1 VNAPDDKAML
11 PPGASFR
18 MITEY
23 VNTLTEGRAPRWW
36 KVSLFVSTAVALAGA
51 FCLAYVVSTG
61 VGVWGNNHP
70 VAWAW
75 DVTNFVF
82 WIGIGHAGTLIS
94 AVLLLARQRWRS
106 AIHRTSE
113 AMTLFAVMCA
123 AIYPLF
129 HLGRA
134 WMVWFIAPVPNANG
148 IWPNF
153 ASPLLWDTFAIGTYF
168 TVSLLFCY
176 TGMIP
181 DLATLRDRAQT
192 KPRRVCYGFLAL
204 GWRGSAQHWQH
215 YKAAYLLLAG
225 LSTPLVFSVHSIVS
239 TDFAATVLPG
249 WHSTIFPP
257 YFIAGA
263 IFGGLAMVLTILLPL
278 RTVCR
283 PLAELVTTAH
293 IEIVCRV
300 MLFAGLLVA
309 YSYLVEIYV
318 AWHSGNAFERAA
330 FEYRIFG
337 PMNWAFWSMITCNVV
352 IPQLFWFRRFRTQ
365 LLLVWIVAVLANM
378 GMWLERFVIIVT
390 TLTHDFLP
398 SSWAMY
404 HPTWVDIGTFGGTF
418 GFFVALFLLFIRFL
432 PVASGFEIKELLSR
446 AKGPQ
451 P

>member
-1 VNAPDDKAML
+1 MTEAEKALL
-11 PPGASFR
+11 PARRSYSA
-18 MITEY
+18 ITDA
-23 VNTLTEGRAPRWW
+23 TCGLTEGRAPAWW
-36 KVSLFVSTAVALAGA
+36 RVAFSISAIVALIGA
-51 FCLAYVVSTG
+51 ICLVYLVSTG

-75 DVTNFVF
+75 DITNFVF

-113 AMTLFAVMCA
+113 AMTLFAVICA
-123 AIYPLF
+123 AIYPTF

-176 TGMIP
+176 IGLIP
-181 DLATLRDRAQT
+181 DFATLRDRART
-192 KPRRVCYGFLAL
+192 KTKRFVYGLLAL
-204 GWRGSAQHWQH
+204 GWRGSARHWSH

-239 TDFAATVLPG
+239 CDFAATVLPG
-249 WHSTIFPP
+249 WHTTIFPP
-257 YFIAGA
+257 YFISGA
-263 IFGGLAMVLTILLPL
+263 IFGGLAMVLTILIPL
-278 RTVCR
+278 RAASRQV
-283 PLAELVTTAH
+283 A
-293 IEIVCRV
+293 EIVSVGHVEIVSRV

-309 YSYLVEIYV
+309 YSYIIEIFV
-318 AWHSGNAFERAA
+318 AWQSGNPFERAA

-337 PMNWAFWSMITCNVV
+337 PVCWAFWGMVACNVLL
-352 IPQLFWFRRFRTQ
+352 PQLFWFRAFRTRM
-365 LLLVWIVAVLANM
+365 LVVWIVAVLANL

-404 HPTWVDIGTFGGTF
+404 HPTWVDIGTFAGTCGLF
-418 GFFVALFLLFIRFL
+418 LALFLLFIRYL
-432 PVASGFEIKELLSR
+432 PVASAFEIKELVAR
-446 AKGPQ
+446 AREVGR
-451 P
+451 